1 MTHLDREEIVRWWQ
15 EGAPSDRHRF
25 VEHLAECDACGAL
38 LGEVI
43 DARPSD
49 ETSRGIEEM
58 DALKLRGYAAYA
70 PGPTEEPVTK
80 SRYLASGFRLRM
92 KLRRTAVALAEA
104 VSRTIG
110 GLLQTKWVAVAAGC
124 AAAVT
129 LVAVLYP
136 SWRTERAIVEPADS
150 SVRGAAIQVLSP
162 SGLVKAPFTFEWTSP
177 VAAARYEVEVVDADR
192 QRIWSAVVEHSTS
205 ITAPPELVSRLTSTG
220 RYRWSVTALDE
231 RGAPLA
237 QSAPQP
243 FWISGT
249 P

>member
-1 MTHLDREEIVRWWQ
+1 MTHLDRDEIVRWWQ

-25 VEHLAECDACGAL
+25 VQHLAECDACGAL
-38 LGEVI
+38 FGEVI
-43 DARPSD
+43 DTRPSD
-49 ETSRGIEEM
+49 ETSRGIAEI
-58 DALKLRGYAAYA
+58 DALKRRGYAAYS
-70 PGPTEEPVTK
+70 PGPTEEPVTT
-80 SRYLASGFRLRM
+80 SRYALAGLSPRQRVASGF
-92 KLRRTAVALAEA
+92 
-104 VSRTIG
+104 SRTIG
-110 GLLQTKWVAVAAGC
+110 GLLQTKWITVAAGC

-150 SVRGAAIQVLSP
+150 SVRGAAIQTLSP
-162 SGLVKAPFTFEWTSP
+162 SGLVQPPFTFEWTSP
-177 VAAARYEVEVVDADR
+177 VAAARYEVEVVDAGR

-205 ITAPPELVSRLTSTG
+205 ITAAPELVSRLTSTG

-231 RGAPLA
+231 RGTPLA

>member
-38 LGEVI
+38 FGELI
-43 DARPSD
+43 DARPPD
-49 ETSRGIEEM
+49 QNRRGIEEIES
-58 DALKLRGYAAYA
+58 LKSRGYAAYA
-70 PGPTEEPVTK
+70 PGPTEEPVTT
-80 SRYLASGFRLRM
+80 SRYAPSGLGPRQRVASGF
-92 KLRRTAVALAEA
+92 
-104 VSRTIG
+104 SRTIG
-110 GLLQTKWVAVAAGC
+110 GLLQTKWIAVAAGC

-136 SWRTERAIVEPADS
+136 SWRTERAIVEPVDS
-150 SVRGAAIQVLSP
+150 SVRGAAIQLLSP

-177 VAAARYEVEVVDADR
+177 VAAARYEVEVVDAGR
-192 QRIWSAVVEHSTS
+192 QRIWSTAVERSTS